1 MLDLSKEEIFWAI
14 FVLTQLGQIAYS
26 LIFLS
31 QPLFFM
37 VWHNPIKAN
46 FEEEY
51 AAKSP
56 LDLFPLIETKTI
68 ILPLPEVRK

>member
-1 MLDLSKEEIFWAI
+1 MLELSKEEIFWAI
-14 FVLTQLGQIAYS
+14 FVLTQLGQIAET

-46 FEEEY
+46 FEEE
-51 AAKSP
+51 
-56 LDLFPLIETKTI
+56 
-68 ILPLPEVRK
+68 